1 MRFLQAAVLIT
12 AFASLA
18 GCAASSLGFGLLAAS
33 TSVVVM
39 EDKLPTD
46 LLAEYATGKDCNAI
60 RRMEDKGPLCRSPA
74 RIVEYI
80 EPLIYCYRT
89 LGAVECYDRPD
100 PYNTGASTIE

>member
-1 MRFLQAAVLIT
+1 MRFLQAIVLIT
-12 AFASLA
+12 AFISLV
-18 GCAASSLGFGLLAAS
+18 GCAASSLGVGLLTAS
-33 TSVVVM
+33 TSVIVM

-100 PYNTGASTIE
+100 PYNAGARPIE